1 MLGYDFIDYNEKG
14 NLTISGCDCVELAK
28 KYGTPLY
35 VMSEDE
41 IRRRCREIRENHIE
55 KYNGFAVYASKAFLN
70 KEMCRIIKSEGLGLD
85 VVSGGE
91 IYTAYSAEFPM
102 DKVIFHGNNKTME
115 ELEMAIKYGVG
126 RIVVD
131 NFYEIDCLEE
141 LLSVEDRKIDVLIR
155 ITPGIDG
162 HTHEFIKTGQVDS
175 KFGFS
180 IFDDSADRAFQ
191 RLLNLKNINIK
202 GFHSHIGSQLQEN
215 EIYKKEIEVLASYV
229 KKIKDLYNFEVDE
242 LNVGGGFGIYY
253 VEGDIRRN
261 ISFFTDVIN
270 ETVISEF
277 NRLNLKKPLVIIEP
291 GRWIVGEAGI
301 TLYTIGC
308 IKEIK
313 GVRKYVS
320 VDGGMADNPRPPL
333 YDAQYTAVLA
343 NKINRNDEE
352 IVTIAGKC
360 CESGDI
366 LIKDIKLQKVESK
379 DILAVLSTGAYNY
392 SMASNYNRMRKPAV
406 VMVFS
411 GKDRVIVKR
420 ESYEDLIRYDV

>member
-1 MLGYDFIDYNEKG
+1 MLGYDFLDYNEKG
-14 NLTISGCDCVELAK
+14 NLTISGCDCIELAK

-41 IRRRCREIRENHIE
+41 IRKRCKEIRENHIE

-91 IYTAYSAEFPM
+91 IYTAYSADFPM

-131 NFYEIDCLEE
+131 NFYEIECIEE
-141 LLSVEDRKIDVLIR
+141 ILKVENRKIDVLIR

-162 HTHEFIKTGQVDS
+162 HTHEFIKTGQIDS

-191 RLLNLKNINIK
+191 RLLNIKSINIK

-215 EIYKKEIEVLASYV
+215 EIYKKEIKVLASYV
-229 KKIKDLYNFEVDE
+229 KKIKDLYSFEVDE

-253 VEGDIRRN
+253 VEGDKRRN
-261 ISFFTDVIN
+261 ISYFTDVIN

-277 NRLNLKKPLVIIEP
+277 NKLNLKRPLIIIEP

-313 GVRKYVS
+313 GVRKYIS
-320 VDGGMADNPRPPL
+320 VDGGMTDNPRPPL
-333 YDAQYTAVLA
+333 YDAQYTAVVA
-343 NKINRNDEE
+343 NKKDEKDYE
-352 IVTIAGKC
+352 IVTVAGKC

-366 LIKDIKLQKVESK
+366 LIRDIKLPKVKSK

-406 VMVFS
+406 VMVSS
-411 GKDRVIVKR
+411 GKDRLIVKR
-420 ESYEDLIRYDV
+420 ESYEDLIRYDI